1 MIKKDIIFE
10 IEKKLYNYFNWED
23 IKKGSNEK
31 ITLLNE
37 QIDELHKQIDE
48 INEALNIDATNII
61 SPLRANLIKEIEIKM
76 LEKYEEERIQ
86 RAIEIDNKSIKN
98 KMLNIDPEKIKFM
111 ELKYKSKLR
120 NFEIASEM
128 NMSEST
134 VTRIKKEILKEAA
147 QWQSKIEFIT
157 QSS

>member
-1 MIKKDIIFE
+1 MIA

-23 IKKGSNEK
+23 IKKGSDEK
-31 ITLLNE
+31 ISLLDK

-61 SPLRANLIKEIEIKM
+61 SPLRTNLIKEVEFKM
-76 LEKYEEERIQ
+76 LEKYEEERSQ

-98 KMLNIDPEKIKFM
+98 KMLNIDPEKIRFM
-111 ELKYKSKLR
+111 ELKYKNKLK
-120 NFEIASEM
+120 NFQIASEM

-134 VTRIKKEILKEAA
+134 VTRIKKEILKEFLY
-147 QWQSKIEFIT
+147 KI
-157 QSS
+157 S

>member
-1 MIKKDIIFE
+1 MIA

-23 IKKGSNEK
+23 IKKGSDEK
-31 ITLLNE
+31 IDLLDK

-48 INEALNIDATNII
+48 INEALNIDSTNII
-61 SPLRANLIKEIEIKM
+61 SPLRTNLIKEIEIKM
-76 LEKYEEERIQ
+76 LEKYEEERSQ

-98 KMLNIDPEKIKFM
+98 KMLNIDPEKIRFM
-111 ELKYKSKLR
+111 ELKYKNKLK
-120 NFEIASEM
+120 NFQIASEM